1 MLGDLDDMVQE
12 SDRESYR
19 VIAGLVTDILF
30 EYDFSTGRIMNRV
43 CRDGEFGVP
52 RYIENPRVN
61 LRAKIYPGDYGLFD
75 QFMEDVCSGKERI
88 YAELRMLRVS
98 GEFYWTAFEGK
109 TVYGAD
115 KKPVR
120 VVGRIKI
127 LEGQETKDGRDY
139 NRERRDPLTK
149 VLNRASCEEI
159 LKTYFR
165 AKPGEKTALMLV
177 DIDGFYRVNQK
188 MGHVFGDEVL
198 VEIANAVRRSLSQ
211 TDELGRV
218 GGDTFLVCMKGIRD
232 REEVEERLLE
242 VIQSVAG
249 IYIGEQADYKLSAS
263 IGVAMYPQDGMSY
276 TKLFEC
282 AIEAITWGKLNAV
295 GTYTFWDAAMKEE
308 YRRLRKIPA
317 AAREYDTFDNIR
329 MESYDPFAYELM
341 ELAFRLIEDRLDADS
356 VINLMLHRVADE
368 YDLSGI
374 GIRETVNRPYT
385 MRHSYEYLR
394 KDYTVS
400 RLGETVTQKKER
412 WDRFRGAYK
421 DGYAVFCGASLP
433 EGMPKEWF
441 NEMGS
446 VYTLLEIPMFRKQE
460 FIGCIDFCD
469 AYENR
474 EWDSNEIHTLKMF
487 GRILTDFLF
496 GMRALEQTTER
507 VELLQERDS
516 LTGLYQ
522 YNVFLKKLQ
531 ILIDSANPGELCIVS
546 SDIRH
551 FKYIN
556 ENYGISVGD
565 QLLRSFAEELGVS
578 NGMMLLATR
587 IYSDN
592 VVAVTHVP
600 AGMSAEKLGKIIV
613 AFNEAFSAKARKQY
627 LNGKLNINSGY
638 YIIQGNEKAETVV
651 SNANMARKRAKEPG
665 YAGMAIMFEDSMIEK
680 VRKEGQLIDA
690 LPDAI
695 KNRELQVYLQ
705 PKVSCVTGEIIGAE
719 ALVRWQ
725 KPDGK
730 FYYPDEFIP
739 VFERNGNIVELDYYV
754 YREVFA
760 WLRRRLDADG
770 FAVPV
775 SMNVSRFHLRD
786 DKLISYIKELME
798 EYRVPAKYLEFELTE
813 NLYIENTDHVIPMI
827 IELRGMG
834 IKVSM
839 DDFGSGYSS
848 LNVLNDL
855 PIDVIKLDKVF
866 MKKSEL
872 REGDKTIISCVVEMA
887 KKLHITVLCE
897 GVENADQDQF
907 LRGIGCDIIQG
918 YYYGKPMPIGDFEQL
933 LLTGN
938 EG

>member
-1 MLGDLDDMVQE
+1 MQEKMNEMIQE

-30 EYDFSTGRIMNRV
+30 EYDFATGQMKNRV
-43 CRDGEFGVP
+43 CRDGDFGMERVM
-52 RYIENPRVN
+52 ENPRVN
-61 LRAKIYPGDYGLFD
+61 LKSKIYPGDYGMFD
-75 QFMEDVCSGKERI
+75 QFMEDISSGKERV

-98 GEFYWTAFEGK
+98 GEYYWTAFEGK
-109 TVYGAD
+109 TVFGED

-120 VVGRIKI
+120 VVGRIKV
-127 LEGQETKDGRDY
+127 LGEQETKDGREY

-165 AKPGEKTALMLV
+165 SKPEGEAALMLM
-177 DIDGFYRVNQK
+177 DIDAFYRVNQK

-198 VEIANAVRRSLSQ
+198 IEVANAIGRCLNQ

-218 GGDTFLVCMKGIRD
+218 GGDTFLVCMKEHGGRG
-232 REEVEERLLE
+232 EVVERLGQI
-242 VIQSVAG
+242 VQAVAG

-263 IGVAMYPQDGMSY
+263 IGVALYPEDGTSY
-276 TKLFEC
+276 TKLFTR
-282 AIEAITWGKLNAV
+282 ATEAITWGKLNAA
-295 GTYTFWDAAMKEE
+295 GTYTFWDVAKKEE
-308 YRRLRKIPA
+308 YQRLRGTPA
-317 AAREYDTFDNIR
+317 TAREYDTFDNIR
-329 MESYDPFAYELM
+329 MENHDPFAYELM
-341 ELAFRLIEDRLDADS
+341 ELSFRLIEDRLDADS

-374 GIRETVNRPYT
+374 IIREITGYPYT
-385 MRHSYEYLR
+385 MRESYEYLR
-394 KDYTVS
+394 KDYKEPRV
-400 RLGETVTQKKER
+400 GEVITYKKER

-421 DGYAVFCGASLP
+421 DGYSLFCGADIP
-433 EGMPKEWF
+433 EGMCSEWF

-446 VYTLLEIPMFRKQE
+446 VYTLLQIPMYRKQE
-460 FIGCIDFCD
+460 FIGCIDFCN
-469 AYENR
+469 AYEKR
-474 EWDSNEIHTLKMF
+474 EWDSGEIHTLKMF

-496 GMRALEQTTER
+496 GMRDLEQTTER
-507 VELLQERDS
+507 VELLKERDS

-522 YNVFLKKLQ
+522 YNVFLEKLQ
-531 ILIDSANPGELCIVS
+531 LLIDSAKPGELCIVS

-600 AGMSAEKLGKIIV
+600 QGMSAEKIGKIIV
-613 AFNEAFSAKARKQY
+613 AFNEEFSAKARKQY

-638 YIIQGNEKAETVV
+638 YIIKGNEKAETVV
-651 SNANMARKRAKEPG
+651 SNANMARKKAKEPG
-665 YAGMAIMFEDSMIEK
+665 YAGMAIMFEESMIEK
-680 VRKEGQLIDA
+680 VRREGQLIDA

-695 KNRELQVYLQ
+695 KNRELKVYLQ

-725 KPDGK
+725 KPDGT
-730 FYYPDEFIP
+730 FYYPDDFIP
-739 VFERNGNIVELDYYV
+739 VFERNGNIIELDYYV

-760 WLRRRLDADG
+760 WLRRRLDAG
-770 FAVPV
+770 GAAVPV

-786 DKLISYIKELME
+786 DRLLSYIKQLMA
-798 EYRVPAKYLEFELTE
+798 EYQVPAKYLEFELTE

-827 IELRGMG
+827 IELRAMG

-872 REGDKTIISCVVEMA
+872 RDGDKTIISCVVEMA

-918 YYYGKPMPIGDFEQL
+918 YYYGRPMPVGDFEQL
-933 LLTGN
+933 LAQGC